1 MEYMTVVYLH
11 LATVIP
17 AFALGTIM
25 LLAPKGTAVHRLLGR
40 SYLMLMFATAAIAFI
55 LPAQVGPTLLGH
67 FGPIHL
73 LCVVVGI
80 AVPKGWLAA
89 RRGDI
94 DTHRR
99 TMIRLYF
106 LGLVLAGLFTLTPGR
121 LIHGW
126 LF

>member
-1 MEYMTVVYLH
+1 MGY
-11 LATVIP
+11 LATVVP
-17 AFALGTIM
+17 AFVLGTVM
-25 LLAPKGTAVHRLLGR
+25 LVAPKGTPMHKRLGR
-40 SYLMLMFATAAIAFI
+40 VYLLLMLVTAAIALI

-73 LCVVVGI
+73 LCILVGFS
-80 AVPKGWLAA
+80 VPRGWLAA